1 MLYLILLTLWFHKV
15 FKLIFPKSSP
25 WPKTIWW
32 TLEKTSMG
40 NFLGKFSYTFSTTIL
55 LRTYEQLLTWI
66 CSLSFKRLFW
76 LLYFDLVPPFYFLK
90 WNRFF
95 STVILVLSESRDYLS
110 YLLPKEVCTNL
121 EIKRFP
127 LMKFWYT
134 ICMNGGTDFQS
145 NNIEKHPTHNC
156 LFSLT
161 LLG

>member
-1 MLYLILLTLWFHKV
+1 MD
-15 FKLIFPKSSP
+15 
-25 WPKTIWW
+25 
-32 TLEKTSMG
+32 

-95 STVILVLSESRDYLS
+95 STFILVLSESRHYLS

-134 ICMNGGTDFQS
+134 ICMSRGTDSKVTILKITQLINVYS
-145 NNIEKHPTHNC
+145 LWRC
-156 LFSLT
+156 LGRNLLLIRLIIIT
-161 LLG
+161 LF